1 MAQAVSDSLSNTNE
15 QIEQAAK
22 AIGKSRQRRE
32 VFEAIYYGKK
42 KVKTASEISER
53 TGLTQK
59 QVTMAGKHLNDRGI
73 VKQTRQD
80 NETAYEK
87 IAFFYTHKAAILAY
101 AGNNKKLQNLPTKRR
116 PIASSSV
123 LVNFNTQRAT
133 TKQITIDDIDSFRGV
148 RNIQVDGFIPRTV
161 SERQLKKGVQAII
174 GEKGKFQDWGGEKND
189 LLTTRILID
198 KKRRPTAFAFK
209 GPGMRGPLVPGKMGK
224 NGDQIQR
231 LFESTAEVFLVQY
244 GEEIRENV
252 IDQMQLLAIAKSS
265 MTGGKKI
272 LFGVIDGA
280 DSNRLFEAYKSKFEN
295 KPRRKK

>member
-22 AIGKSRQRRE
+22 AIGSSRQRRE
-32 VFEAIYYGKK
+32 VFEAIYHGKK
-42 KVKTASEISER
+42 RIKTASEISD
-53 TGLTQK
+53 TTDLTQK
-59 QVTMAGKHLNDRGI
+59 KVTMAGKHFADRGI

-87 IAFFYTHKAAILAY
+87 IDFFHTHKATILAY
-101 AGNNKKLQNLPTKRR
+101 AGNDKKLQNLPTKRR
-116 PIASSSV
+116 PRGSSIV
-123 LVNFNTQRAT
+123 PVKFDPQRAA
-133 TKQITIDDIDSFRGV
+133 TKQITIDDIDSFRRV
-148 RNIQVDGFIPRTV
+148 QNIQVDGFIPRTV
-161 SERQLKKGVQAII
+161 SERQLKKGVQEII

-252 IDQMQLLAIAKSS
+252 IDQMQQLAIAKSL
-265 MTGGKKI
+265 MTGKKI

-280 DSNRLFEAYKSKFEN
+280 DSNRLFEAYKSKFTN
-295 KPRRKK
+295 KPRKKK